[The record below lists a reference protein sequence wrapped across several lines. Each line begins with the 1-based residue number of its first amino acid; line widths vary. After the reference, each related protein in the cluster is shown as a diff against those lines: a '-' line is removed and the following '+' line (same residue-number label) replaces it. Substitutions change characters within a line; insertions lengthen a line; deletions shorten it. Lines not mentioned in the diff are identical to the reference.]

1 MEQKTTFIKTQICII
16 NTKRISEISIRCNLS
31 VTKCRIRNFVSS
43 ERLHWASKLREFY
56 EAGKL
61 KGKLKEVAAK
71 LKEDDNDVVVI
82 YKLKQK

>member
-1 MEQKTTFIKTQICII
+1 MI
-16 NTKRISEISIRCNLS
+16 
-31 VTKCRIRNFVSS
+31 
-43 ERLHWASKLREFY
+43 HWASKLREFY

>member
-1 MEQKTTFIKTQICII
+1 MDDKWIEEPNCFLMI
-16 NTKRISEISIRCNLS
+16 
-31 VTKCRIRNFVSS
+31 
-43 ERLHWASKLREFY
+43 HWASKLREFY